1 MIRRPPI
8 STRTDTPFPFTTR
21 FRSVLARSRSARYSI
36 LTLLIASG
44 SDVGNTALKGADLL
58 PRDDR
63 LPHLASTVIGGRR
76 SSNMPTICRWP
87 HIVPLAR
94 AGRRTVPITRPPFRS
109 EERRVG
115 KEGGRTGKYRW
126 L

>member
-76 SSNMPTICRWP
+76 TSNMPTICRWP
-87 HIVPLAR
+87 HLDRKSVGAGKSVSVSVDLG
-94 AGRRTVPITRPPFRS
+94 GRRIITTKKKQKTHQS
-109 EERRVG
+109 I
-115 KEGGRTGKYRW
+115 
-126 L
+126 

>member
-76 SSNMPTICRWP
+76 SSNMPPICRWP
-87 HIVPLAR
+87 HI
-94 AGRRTVPITRPPFRS
+94 RS
-109 EERRVG
+109 EEHPSELQSLISHTHAVFG
-115 KEGGRTGKYRW
+115 LKKKTTQFNTKTY
-126 L
+126 